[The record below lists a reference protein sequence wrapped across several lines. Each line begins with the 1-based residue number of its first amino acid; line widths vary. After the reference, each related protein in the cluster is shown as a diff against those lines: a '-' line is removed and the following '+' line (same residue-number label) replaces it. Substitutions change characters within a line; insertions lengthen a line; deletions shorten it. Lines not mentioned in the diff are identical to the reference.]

1 MHLITAQKV
10 TGLNPV
16 EVTIG
21 KSTSLVSLIISFVP
35 YLVNMLFRM
44 FVYIYGNLKIM
55 KKIFLFLLVSI
66 LMISCD
72 TTVKIQTDMNDPM
85 SGYMV
90 GNDEK
95 SNAMIQ
101 FTKAYQEN
109 NISNTKSIFADDV
122 VFNVNDAKMTFDEVN
137 EGFSLG
143 HTYFDNI
150 KHSDVHVAT
159 MYYND
164 GNVFTNYWYTWTA
177 TSKKNKTELT
187 LRGYCWFKWE
197 DDKVIEVYNAFD
209 PTAYSVEM
217 SN

>member
-1 MHLITAQKV
+1 
-10 TGLNPV
+10 
-16 EVTIG
+16 
-21 KSTSLVSLIISFVP
+21 
-35 YLVNMLFRM
+35 
-44 FVYIYGNLKIM
+44 M

-150 KHSDVHVAT
+150 KHSDADVAT
-159 MYYND
+159 MYYNN

-209 PTAYSVEM
+209 PTAYSAEM

>member
-137 EGFSLG
+137 EGF
-143 HTYFDNI
+143 H
-150 KHSDVHVAT
+150 
-159 MYYND
+159 
-164 GNVFTNYWYTWTA
+164 
-177 TSKKNKTELT
+177 
-187 LRGYCWFKWE
+187 
-197 DDKVIEVYNAFD
+197 
-209 PTAYSVEM
+209 
-217 SN
+217 